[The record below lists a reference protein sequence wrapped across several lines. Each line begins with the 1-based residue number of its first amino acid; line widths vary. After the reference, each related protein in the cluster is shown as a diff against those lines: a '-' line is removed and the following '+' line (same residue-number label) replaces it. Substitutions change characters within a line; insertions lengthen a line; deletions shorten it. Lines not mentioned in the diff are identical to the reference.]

1 MANNGNW
8 KEYLLKISIFGHP
21 DELIT
26 PLIQKLIQTYPL
38 QVTMHNSLSKSE
50 NIFILQ
56 LEIKNWR
63 LTIYLVQPVGQQLI
77 DKMSSRFYTAI
88 AGSIILFSNNN
99 RISFEAARS
108 FYEQLKKLNGNLPIL
123 ISFIELLD
131 DDVIVNEPEILD
143 HAPNVTYY
151 GIRENDEEAF
161 SKIIETFVS
170 NYFGI

>member
-1 MANNGNW
+1 MAINGNW
-8 KEYLLKISIFGHP
+8 KEYLLTISVFGHP
-21 DELIT
+21 DGLVN
-26 PLIQKLIQTYPL
+26 PLIQKLIQAYPL
-38 QVTMHNSLSKSE
+38 QVTMHNTSSKSE
-50 NIFILQ
+50 NIFIFQ
-56 LEIKNWR
+56 LEIENWR
-63 LTIYLVQPVGQQLI
+63 ITIYLVQPVGQHLT

-99 RISFEAARS
+99 RKSFEAAS
-108 FYEQLKKLNGNLPIL
+108 TFYHRLRKLNGNLPVL
-123 ISFIELLD
+123 VSFIEVL

-151 GIRENDEEAF
+151 GIKENDEKAF

>member
-21 DELIT
+21 DELVN

-38 QVTMHNSLSKSE
+38 QVTMHKTSSKSE

-56 LEIKNWR
+56 LEIENWR
-63 LTIYLVQPVGQQLI
+63 LTIYLVQPVGQHLA

-88 AGSIILFSNNN
+88 AGSIILFSNKNQK
-99 RISFEAARS
+99 SFEAAS
-108 FYEQLKKLNGNLPIL
+108 AFYHQLRKLNGNLPVL
-123 ISFIELLD
+123 VSFIEVL